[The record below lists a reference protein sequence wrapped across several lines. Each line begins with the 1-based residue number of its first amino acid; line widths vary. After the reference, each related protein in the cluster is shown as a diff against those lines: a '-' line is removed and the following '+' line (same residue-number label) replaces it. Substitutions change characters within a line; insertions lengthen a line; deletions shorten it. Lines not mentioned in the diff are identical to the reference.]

1 MELVLVTMS
10 GVVFSG
16 KASKVTIPTTSGQI
30 TVLPKHTPL
39 ISQISPGLLTAHTE
53 EGKKEFT
60 IGPGVLEVRR
70 NGWVVALIES
80 AV

>member
-1 MELVLVTMS
+1 MELALVTMQ
-10 GVVFSG
+10 GVAYSG
-16 KASKVTIPTTSGQI
+16 KASKITIPTTSGQI

-39 ISQISPGLLTAHTE
+39 ISEIASGVLTAHTD

-70 NGWVVALIES
+70 SGWVIALIES
-80 AV
+80 VE